1 MRKFVIETPRTL
13 GSLPS
18 ITSKPWCS
26 KRGRAVRLAY
36 VSISEAP
43 VDQVAE
49 PEHLIPLGRDHGLG
63 AGPFVGE

>member
-1 MRKFVIETPRTL
+1 MRKFVIETPRTWAVFC
-13 GSLPS
+13 S
-18 ITSKPWCS
+18 TTVKPWRS
-26 KRGRAVRLAY
+26 KTGRAVRLAY

-43 VDQVAE
+43 IDKVAE